1 MRDFLNEVLVPGLAG
16 GATASLFALAFVVM
30 YRTVGVLNFAHGQL
44 VMLMP
49 LGVLVVSDLWGM
61 PVLVGIAASL
71 IVLAIIVLVEERVA
85 IRPFIQSGHA
95 LPWILST
102 LGFSIIIAEL
112 MAIPYRGVPVH
123 YPWGISAKAH
133 EFFGVTASWAEIS
146 LVAAVVLLVLGLTGF
161 DRWTTTGLRLRAVAQ
176 DKDGAAAIGISP
188 GTASR
193 ISALIAG
200 GIAAVT
206 GLLIVSTQLVSP
218 ELGLTFLFN
227 GFVAAAVGGLG
238 SIPGA
243 LVGGVIVGVV
253 GQAAATYIGGSYVQ
267 LSLFGVLLV
276 VYLVRPHGIF
286 GQASVR
292 AV

>member
-1 MRDFLNEVLVPGLAG
+1 MKEFVNQVVVPGLAG

-30 YRTVGVLNFAHGQL
+30 HRTTRVLNFAHGQL

-61 PVLVGIAASL
+61 PVLVGIAVSTV
-71 IVLAIIVLVEERVA
+71 VLFAVVLLEERVA

-102 LGFSIIIAEL
+102 LGFSVILAEL
-112 MAIPYRGVPVH
+112 MAIPYRGQPVR

-133 EFFGVTASWAEIS
+133 EVMGLKVSLAEVT
-146 LVAAVVLLVLGLTGF
+146 LVSSVILLVVAMTLF
-161 DRWTTTGLRLRAVAQ
+161 DRRTTTGMRLRAVAQ
-176 DKDGAAAIGISP
+176 DKDGAAAIGIAP
-188 GTASR
+188 ATASR

-200 GIAAVT
+200 AIAATT

-227 GFVAAAVGGLG
+227 GFVAAAVGGLD
-238 SIPGA
+238 SIHGV
-243 LVGGVIVGVV
+243 LVGGLIVGIV
-253 GQAAATYIGGSYVQ
+253 GQMASVYIGGAYVQ
-267 LSLFGVLLV
+267 LVLFSVLLL
-276 VYLVRPHGIF
+276 VYLTWPQGVF
-286 GQASVR
+286 GKESVR